1 MRVSKR
7 YDISG
12 GVSDFW
18 SYIRQPTPARWPALA
33 ISLLA
38 TGTLLWVIVTEE
50 VWSSPER
57 PKVSLIR
64 TFAADRTDAE
74 IVASNLANQKRKE
87 RLAAEQAAR
96 DEEVK
101 DLYRQLGRATGLDV
115 DAMERKIAAE
125 KAAEEAAMK
134 ARLEANAE
142 AGAQVAPPAR

>member
-1 MRVSKR
+1 MRLSKR
-7 YDISG
+7 YDISS

-38 TGTLLWVIVTEE
+38 TSTLLWLIVTEE
-50 VWSSPER
+50 VWSPPER
-57 PKVSLIR
+57 PKVSLIS
-64 TFAADRTDAE
+64 TFAADRSDAE

-96 DEEVK
+96 DEQVK

-115 DAMERKIAAE
+115 DAMEREIAAE

-134 ARLEANAE
+134 ARLEANAK
-142 AGAQVAPPAR
+142 AGARVEPPAR